1 VSLDAAFFD
10 DMYAAAEDP
19 WSMRTRWYERRKYD
33 LTTAVLP
40 RQRFGGR
47 RRATVV
53 TGGAPAHGVDV
64 LGVLVPA
71 RDEEEPLPACL
82 AALAVAAAAP
92 GVAGVAVEVVVADVA
107 VVRRT
112 GGEGNVGAARDA
124 GARHLLAGAA
134 RRRVPVERVWP
145 ASTDADSRVPADWL
159 VLHRTAA
166 EAGVQALLGIVA
178 VADWS
183 GHPPGAAVEFA
194 RTYDAWPAVG
204 VGAVHPHVHGANL
217 GVRGAPTS
225 TSAASRRWEATRTGH
240 WWRPGC
246 APGRGC
252 CAPRPA
258 RC

>member
-1 VSLDAAFFD
+1 
-10 DMYAAAEDP
+10 M
-19 WSMRTRWYERRKYD
+19 
-33 LTTAVLP
+33 
-40 RQRFGGR
+40 
-47 RRATVV
+47 

-71 RDEEEPLPACL
+71 RDEEELLPACL

-92 GVAGVAVEVVVADVA
+92 GVAGVAVEVVVVADGCSDGTVDRAVEAGVA
-107 VVRRT
+107 VVHRT

-134 RRRVPVERVWP
+134 RRRVPVERVWL

-194 RTYDAWPAVG
+194 RTYDAWRAVG
-204 VGAVHPHVHGANL
+204 MGAVHPHVHGANL
-217 GVRGAPTS
+217 GVRGSAYLDVGGFPPVGGDEDRLLVAALVRSGAGVLRTPAS
-225 TSAASRRWEATRTGH
+225 PVLTSARRVARARAGF
-240 WWRPGC
+240 
-246 APGRGC
+246 GRDMRLL
-252 CAPRPA
+252 ADRA
-258 RC
+258 RAAAR